1 MEPLKNGQT
10 ILRKTNRIGDIT
22 LSAFRP
28 CYKDTVIRI
37 EWHRKRNIDQQNRI
51 KSLEAYTHTYGKLI
65 HVKGVKNIHGGKDSI
80 FNKWCS
86 ENWMAAWRKNEI
98 RTFSNSIQ
106 K

>member
-65 HVKGVKNIHGGKDSI
+65 HVKGVKNKH
-80 FNKWCS
+80 
-86 ENWMAAWRKNEI
+86 
-98 RTFSNSIQ
+98 
-106 K
+106 